1 MEMFD
6 EKTTDERIGKNLQK
20 NPTLNNLKEVEV
32 YFLQKVAEYGLKAN
46 YDVMANELP
55 FFETLNYTEYAHCF
69 IIHPLNYDLRNQQ
82 IIDSIIDAENETVDY
97 VSYFQK
103 ILNQGIANKY
113 DRRNIQNVEKKEH
126 LIVLA
131 GSNKLKERIC
141 LNKLKFLHEQFS
153 GNLYF
158 KPHPLTK
165 FSLIGEIMDIFDEDS
180 VLHRSTDLYS
190 IMEQSKVVHT
200 SHLSESV
207 LFARIMQKE
216 VDPIDV
222 YQNIET
228 SSFYHINRFLF
239 TEILPLTWINKVF
252 SNPKSGIINPEVDKD
267 WRVKIDSYLK
277 YIFNVRNKYSN
288 HYIKKK
294 KDESKTD

>member
-6 EKTTDERIGKNLQK
+6 KKTTDERIGKDLQK
-20 NPTLNNLKEVEV
+20 NPTLDNLKEVEV
-32 YFLQKVAEYGLKAN
+32 YFLQKVSEYGLKAN

-82 IIDSIIDAENETVDY
+82 IIDSIIDTENETDDY
-97 VSYFQK
+97 VTYFQN
-103 ILNQGIANKY
+103 ILGQGIANKY
-113 DRRNIQNVEKKEH
+113 DNRNIPNVEEREH

-165 FSLIGEIMDIFDEDS
+165 FSLIGEIMDIFNEDA

-190 IMEQSKVVHT
+190 VMSRSKVVHT

-207 LFARIMQKE
+207 LFALIMQKE

-239 TEILPLTWINKVF
+239 TEKYPLEWINKVF
-252 SNPKSGIINPEVDKD
+252 SNPKSGIINPAVDKD
-267 WRVKIDSYLK
+267 WKGKIDSYLE
-277 YIFNVRNKYSN
+277 YIFNVRSNYFN

-294 KDESKTD
+294 TDEGKTD